1 MIHSAVVLLWLG
13 LCAVQDVRQRLLAN
27 RLTLGAA
34 LLALIYLVWTGH
46 TWLGASV
53 GQGLWAFFLALLL
66 TLPGYALG
74 RLGAGDVKL
83 LAALALAS
91 NADYLLGSFVGA
103 AVANLLWLLAAP
115 KLWPLM
121 SQGVKN
127 HLGYL
132 ALDPSRK
139 LPFAPFLLV
148 GFIVAW
154 FWIH

>member
-34 LLALIYLVWTGH
+34 LLALIYLVWTGN

-74 RLGAGDVKL
+74 RLGAGDVKPVSYTHL
-83 LAALALAS
+83 TLPTSAL
-91 NADYLLGSFVGA
+91 V
-103 AVANLLWLLAAP
+103 
-115 KLWPLM
+115 
-121 SQGVKN
+121 
-127 HLGYL
+127 
-132 ALDPSRK
+132 
-139 LPFAPFLLV
+139 
-148 GFIVAW
+148 
-154 FWIH
+154 

>member
-1 MIHSAVVLLWLG
+1 MIHGAVVMVWLLV
-13 LCAVQDVRQRLLAN
+13 CAIQDARQRLLAN

-34 LLALIYLVWTGH
+34 LLALVYLLWTGA
-46 TWLGASV
+46 TWLGAP
-53 GQGLWAFFLALLL
+53 GAEGLWALVLSLLL

-91 NADYLLGSFVGA
+91 NTEYLLGAFIGA
-103 AVANLLWLLAAP
+103 AVANLAWLLLAP

-121 SQGVKN
+121 SQRVKSSI
-127 HLGYL
+127 GYL
-132 ALDPSRK
+132 APDPSKK
-139 LPFAPFLLV
+139 LPFAPFLLA
-148 GFIVAW
+148 GFTAAW